1 MTTLFDAYDLA
12 GRPLRNRVVMAP
24 MTRARA
30 PGNVPNAATVRYYA
44 QRASAGLI
52 VTEGTPISP
61 EGNGF
66 VDCPGIWNDTQ
77 VAAWRDVTDAVHDL
91 GGTIFTQ
98 IWHVG
103 RMSHVSLQPG
113 GAAPVSSTTAQAA
126 KSSAFGYDEH
136 GQPAFVTASKPHA
149 LSLDEIARVIE
160 DFANAAQNAVDAGF
174 DGVEIHGA
182 NGYLVEQFING
193 AVNDRTDA
201 YGGDTVENR
210 ARFALAVVDAC
221 IARIGRERVG
231 IRLSP
236 FGRLHELGDFDGEAD
251 TFLYLARELGARGIA
266 YVHIM
271 DQASRGAPAMP
282 AGFLERFRAAYR
294 SETRG
299 TSGATLILAGG
310 LDFQKA
316 SALLASGTID
326 LAAFGAPYIAN
337 PDLVE
342 RFRHGWAIAKVD
354 ASTYY
359 GGDAHGYTDYPHY
372 TGDAA
377 HDSVNEA
384 AHDVTA

>member
-1 MTTLFDAYDLA
+1 MTTLFDAYDLS

-30 PGNVPNAATVRYYA
+30 PGHLPNEETARYYA

-66 VDCPGIWNDTQ
+66 VDCPGLWSDAQ
-77 VAAWRDVTDAVHDL
+77 VSAWRQVTDAVHDL

-113 GAAPVSSTTAQAA
+113 GAAPVSSTSTQAA
-126 KSSAFGYDEH
+126 NSSAFGYDES
-136 GQPAFVTASKPHA
+136 GRPAFVTASKPHA
-149 LSLDEIARVIE
+149 LTLDEIPRVIE
-160 DFANAAQNAVDAGF
+160 DFANAAQNAVAAGF

-201 YGGDTVENR
+201 YGGGTVENR

-236 FGRLHELGDFDGEAD
+236 FGRLHELGDFEGED
-251 TFLYLARELGARGIA
+251 ETFLYLARELGARGIA

-282 AGFLERFRAAYR
+282 EGFLDRFREAYR
-294 SETRG
+294 G
-299 TSGATLILAGG
+299 TLILAGG

-316 SALLASGTID
+316 SELIGNGAID

-342 RFRHGWAIAKVD
+342 RFRHGWSIAKVD
-354 ASTYY
+354 QSTYY
-359 GGDAHGYTDYPHY
+359 GGTARGYTDYPHY
-372 TGDAA
+372 TGE
-377 HDSVNEA
+377 EA
-384 AHDVTA
+384 A

>member
-1 MTTLFDAYDLA
+1 MTTLFDAYDLS
-12 GRPLRNRVVMAP
+12 GRMLRNRVVMAP

-30 PGNVPNAATVRYYA
+30 PGHLPNDETARYYA

-66 VDCPGIWNDTQ
+66 VDCPGLWNDAQ
-77 VAAWRDVTDAVHDL
+77 VTAWRTVTDAVHDL

-113 GAAPVSSTTAQAA
+113 GAAPVSSTSVQAA
-126 KSSAFGYDEH
+126 KSSAFGYDET
-136 GQPAFVTASKPHA
+136 GKPAFVTASKPHA
-149 LSLDEIARVIE
+149 LTLDEIPRVVE
-160 DFANAAQNAVDAGF
+160 DFANAAQNAVAAGF

-210 ARFALAVVDAC
+210 ARFALDVVDAC
-221 IARIGRERVG
+221 IARIGPERVG

-236 FGRLHELGDFDGEAD
+236 FGRLHELGDFAGED
-251 TFLYLARELGARGIA
+251 ETFIYLARELGARGVA

-282 AGFLERFRAAYR
+282 EGFLERFREAF
-294 SETRG
+294 
-299 TSGATLILAGG
+299 SGTLILAGG
-310 LDFQKA
+310 LDFRKA
-316 SALLASGTID
+316 SDLIGNGTID

-342 RFRHGWAIAKVD
+342 RFRHGWSIAKVD
-354 ASTYY
+354 QSTYY
-359 GGDAHGYTDYPHY
+359 GGTAHGYTDYPHY
-372 TGDAA
+372 TGAET
-377 HDSVNEA
+377 V
-384 AHDVTA
+384 

>member
-1 MTTLFDAYDLA
+1 MTTLFDAYDLS

-30 PGNVPNAATVRYYA
+30 PGNIPTEDTMRYYA

-66 VDCPGIWNDTQ
+66 VDCPGLWNDAQ
-77 VAAWRDVTDAVHDL
+77 VSAWRHVTDAVHDA

-113 GAAPVSSTTAQAA
+113 GGAPVSSTSKQAA
-126 KSSAFGYDEH
+126 HSAAFGYDEA
-136 GQPAFVTASKPHA
+136 GQPAFVTASTPRA
-149 LSLDEIARVIE
+149 LALDEIPRVVG
-160 DFANAAQNAVDAGF
+160 DFANAARRAVDAGF

-193 AVNDRTDA
+193 AVNDRTDR
-201 YGGDTVENR
+201 YGGNTVEHR
-210 ARFALAVVDAC
+210 ARFALDVVDAC
-221 IARIGRERVG
+221 IAAIGRERVG

-251 TFLYLARELGARGIA
+251 TFLYLARELGARKIA

-282 AGFLERFRAAYR
+282 EGFLERFREAYR
-294 SETRG
+294 G
-299 TSGATLILAGG
+299 TLILAGG
-310 LDFQKA
+310 LDFDKA
-316 SALLASGTID
+316 TQLVERGTID

-342 RFRHGWAIAKVD
+342 RLRHGWPIAEVD
-354 ASTYY
+354 PATYY
-359 GGDAHGYTDYPHY
+359 GGDARGYLDYPHY
-372 TGDAA
+372 TGQAA
-377 HDSVNEA
+377 A
-384 AHDVTA
+384 